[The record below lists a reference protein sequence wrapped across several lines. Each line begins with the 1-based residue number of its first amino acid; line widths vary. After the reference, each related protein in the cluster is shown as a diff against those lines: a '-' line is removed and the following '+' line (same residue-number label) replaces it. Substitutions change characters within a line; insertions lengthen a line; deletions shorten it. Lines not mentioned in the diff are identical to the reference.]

1 MKNSKREISGFSKFI
16 VIVEAVLAVVLTV
29 ISVLDRCGL
38 RLIAAELPMF
48 GCILMVVLLL
58 LWGAVLLFRKIT
70 SRTVRMV
77 VSLLVCVIGVT
88 VGMTLIT
95 QFLQLMQL
103 TLPYEF
109 ATVESP
115 EGKKVVV
122 LMTVDTGAQGEEEF
136 AAMLERM
143 NVRREAIL
151 AAATP
156 APEVEAEAVEP
167 ETAEAETK
175 AAPEA
180 TEEVTEEAAVA
191 PDGQEY
197 PSGAFGWVYTAYP
210 KAAGLFYR
218 PNADVTGEIYR
229 GTESAAELRFE
240 WTGENSV
247 RLYLENAEPG
257 DSGEIVVNF
266 D

>member
-16 VIVEAVLAVVLTV
+16 VIAETVLAVVLTV

-58 LWGAVLLFRKIT
+58 VWGAVLLFRKIT

-156 APEVEAEAVEP
+156 APEVEAEAVEA
-167 ETAEAETK
+167 ETAETQ

-180 TEEVTEEAAVA
+180 TEEAAVA

-247 RLYLENAEPG
+247 RLYLEKAEPG